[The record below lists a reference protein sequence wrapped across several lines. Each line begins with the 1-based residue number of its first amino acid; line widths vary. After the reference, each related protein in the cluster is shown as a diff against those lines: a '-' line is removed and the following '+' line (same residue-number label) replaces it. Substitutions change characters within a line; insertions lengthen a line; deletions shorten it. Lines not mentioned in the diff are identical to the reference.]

1 MVLTAGPVRSASAG
15 DGEELLASFTER
27 LLEAKRQLA
36 AAGGGAAV
44 PRREL
49 LRALAAVPGVYV
61 PQVWAGVMGID
72 GLHIRMCAIDPG
84 LCMGQK
90 DSQPCIHVPV
100 TLAAAALWV
109 H

>member
-1 MVLTAGPVRSASAG
+1 MLSCPYLPPG

-36 AAGGGAAV
+36 SAGGAAP

-61 PQVWAGVMGID
+61 PQVGALGTM
-72 GLHIRMCAIDPG
+72 
-84 LCMGQK
+84 
-90 DSQPCIHVPV
+90 
-100 TLAAAALWV
+100 AACT
-109 H
+109 